1 VPRIRSVSV
10 RRILNSHVE
19 FTNEFVIQLT
29 DGSAGTGSASQGE
42 TISIYEDNNT
52 GADADP
58 EAFTKQLAADGIL
71 GTDTSQRELDEYL
84 QQRFDIIGRNNAFA
98 ISLAFFHARI
108 ANLPLHEQFGITST
122 ELLAPRLALNVL
134 NGGWHAYTN
143 PVLSDFPEFILV
155 ARSNEIAPALA
166 AHASIQRLVRERLAS
181 LATTDVAGNKVHC
194 FATRD
199 NRECLDFLNDICAK
213 LGITDQFDLMIDASA
228 GDLWNDGSYQLA
240 ITGRGSRSP
249 DELSAYWTDLIQ
261 NHGLRFLEDPYH
273 EQDID
278 SWRALTASQRRCI
291 IVGDNFY
298 SSDAARIE
306 AGARDCRTTG
316 VILKPNQAGTVT
328 GIINAANAAARG
340 NQHRIASHR
349 SISTEELFLPRL
361 TCALGIEYIKIG
373 PLFTDYSSVLRLN
386 EILRFTTPVA

>member
-1 VPRIRSVSV
+1 MSRIRSVSV

-19 FTNEFVIQLT
+19 FTNEFVVQLT
-29 DGSAGTGSASQGE
+29 DGSTGTGSASQGE
-42 TISIYEDNNT
+42 TISIYEDDNT
-52 GADADP
+52 GADA
-58 EAFTKQLAADGIL
+58 EAFTRQLAADGIL
-71 GTDTSQRELDEYL
+71 GTDTSQRALDEYL

-98 ISLAFFHARI
+98 ISLAFFHART
-108 ANLPLHEQFGITST
+108 ANLPLREQFGTTSA
-122 ELLAPRLALNVL
+122 ELRAPRLALNIL

-166 AHASIQRLVRERLAS
+166 AHASIQRLVRERVAS
-181 LATTDVAGNKVHC
+181 LATTNVAGNKVHC

-199 NRECLDFLNDICAK
+199 NRECLDFLNDVCAK

-228 GDLWNDGSYQLA
+228 GDLWHDGSYQLA
-240 ITGRGSRSP
+240 ITGGGSRSA

-261 NHGLRFLEDPYH
+261 NHGLRFLEDPYR

-291 IVGDNFY
+291 VVGDNFY

-306 AGARDCRTTG
+306 TGARDGHTTG

-328 GIINAANAAARG
+328 GIINAAHAAARG
-340 NQHRIASHR
+340 SQHRIASHR

-373 PLFTDYSSVLRLN
+373 PLITDYSSVLRLN
-386 EILRFTTPVA
+386 EILRLTTPAA